1 MSRIDGDTMNPQAE
15 HERRQIIRWLDA
27 TMATT
32 IGRRYRIDLETLDFQ
47 SLRELQRLV
56 RDLIEEKDAVE
67 RKARLMPWRFWRP
80 GR

>member
-1 MSRIDGDTMNPQAE
+1 MNPQAE
-15 HERRQIIRWLDA
+15 YERRQIIRWLEA

-32 IGRRYRIDLETLDFQ
+32 IGRRYRIDFEALDFQ

-56 RDLIEEKDAVE
+56 RDLVEEKDEAA
-67 RKARLMPWRFWRP
+67 RKARLMPWKFWRP